1 MKKGMLACWLGLVT
15 GLLVTAAERT
25 ISRADYADGLQ
36 GFWMAQCIANWT
48 GLITEM
54 DRVEAPFYTDED
66 WGQPDQ
72 PNRWGG
78 AGHHP
83 VIEFFVVREGEAWGA
98 DDDTDLEYLY
108 QYLHEVNATSTLT
121 AEQIREG
128 WLTHLWSDNFNH
140 DGENHLWVSNEN
152 AYELMVKGHLPPE
165 TSDPKLNPDFDMI
178 DAQLT
183 TELFGL
189 LAPGNPDVALDIARL
204 PIMTTARNNA
214 RAAAEFYVV
223 MHALAANGD
232 RERGLQDQVAAMAA
246 AARQRTA
253 DDSVIADLYD
263 FVKARYEANPDSDDW
278 EATRDALYEEYQLG
292 GRAGYAYAQPFD
304 AAINFG
310 AMVSLFYG
318 KGDLRRT
325 IQIGSLAG
333 WDSDNP
339 TATWAGLI
347 GFMIDRSGV
356 EEVFGDDISET
367 YKISRTRR
375 NFPDHTP
382 NLDGE
387 DTFPMMAER
396 ALSIID
402 RVVTD
407 QMGGGFNR
415 VN

>member
-1 MKKGMLACWLGLVT
+1 
-15 GLLVTAAERT
+15 
-25 ISRADYADGLQ
+25 
-36 GFWMAQCIANWT
+36 
-48 GLITEM
+48 
-54 DRVEAPFYTDED
+54 
-66 WGQPDQ
+66 
-72 PNRWGG
+72 
-78 AGHHP
+78 
-83 VIEFFVVREGEAWGA
+83 
-98 DDDTDLEYLY
+98 
-108 QYLHEVNATSTLT
+108 VNATSKLT
-121 AEQIREG
+121 AEQIRAG

-232 RERGLQDQVAAMAA
+232 RERGLQDQLAEMAA

-310 AMVSLFYG
+310 ASMVSLFYG
-318 KGDLRRT
+318 EGDLRRT

-347 GFMIDRSGV
+347 GFMIGRSGV

-382 NLDGE
+382 DLDGE

-402 RVVTD
+402 RV
-407 QMGGGFNR
+407 GW
-415 VN
+415 